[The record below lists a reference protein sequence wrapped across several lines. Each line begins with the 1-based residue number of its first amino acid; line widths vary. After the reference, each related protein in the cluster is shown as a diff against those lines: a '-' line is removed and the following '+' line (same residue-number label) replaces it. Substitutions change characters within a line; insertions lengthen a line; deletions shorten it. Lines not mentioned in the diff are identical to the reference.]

1 MSPKLRLGFVFI
13 LLLLISSLIPV
24 LAEGSR
30 ETVATGGVRPFLSN
44 RAHVYVNAGEDVL
57 LGSNV
62 GISWFSPTGIDNGS
76 CLGANLS
83 STTEEAAGPL
93 PNSGGY
99 NPGDI
104 NNPDSST
111 SDCVFDAKESG
122 IYIITFS
129 GSYSYWDVTVRTTA
143 NNAATTITG
152 RTYVTTFTADFGG
165 WFSPGGPGTAW
176 RQLVYILT
184 RDGYLYRMN
193 MNDID
198 GFVMQFYSNNKGLRD
213 TNGLP
218 VYLSGD
224 PTQFSIHDPAT
235 ADTATDWTNKLFI
248 NVPAADLPLTA
259 PINAISG
266 QTSTWLLTPPIDIE
280 IINFS
285 FTPTTQQGG
294 NAQPGG
300 GQFAFTVSNGTQI
313 NYDIVLT
320 FSNPIYQTRRLVG
333 STNTISTTANWN
345 GLDGAGTLVGGSNVT
360 AQLTLKGGEVHFPYW
375 DVEYNYRGMILELLQ
390 GNKQGD
396 PLTVVTSNIY
406 YNDSTIA
413 RSGGPTPADAS
424 ITPVDSSTGAHAWG
438 SNFGDGIILDTWSF
452 LPDINETNNFTVN
465 AFPPTATPTP
475 IPPTATNTPVPPTAT
490 NTPVP
495 PTATPTSTPEPVGI
509 ELLQNGSYEVVE
521 PTDPRQA
528 LLWGFRSPNG
538 ATGEQRLCNS
548 IPAAEGVCVY
558 QFRGSGPTE
567 DSILQQRLDLSSVT
581 LNAGDRLFLRGQ
593 VWALDA
599 PNYRIRLAVTYN
611 DGTTEY
617 PQIRYNTATSGWAP
631 LRDSTTGQRLD
642 FTITRTDIAQIRL
655 IIWGRN
661 TLGRANFD
669 AMSLQL
675 IETAPAPMIPMP

>member
-1 MSPKLRLGFVFI
+1 MSSKLRLLFMFI
-13 LLLLISSLIPV
+13 VLLLLSSLIPV
-24 LAEGSR
+24 LGEGSR
-30 ETVATGGVRPFLSN
+30 EAVATGGARPSLSN
-44 RAHVYVNAGEDVL
+44 DVYVYVNAGEDVL

-62 GISWFSPTGIDNGS
+62 GISWLSPTGIDNGS
-76 CLGANLS
+76 CAGGNLNS
-83 STTEEAAGPL
+83 PAAETAGPL
-93 PNSGGY
+93 PTSGGY

-104 NNPDSST
+104 NNPNSSPT
-111 SDCVFDAKESG
+111 DCVFDAEESG
-122 IYIITFS
+122 IYII
-129 GSYSYWDVTVRTTA
+129 SYSTLYTYWDVTVRTTA
-143 NNAATTITG
+143 NNASTTITG
-152 RTYVTTFTADFGG
+152 RTYVTIFAADFGG
-165 WFSPGGPGTAW
+165 WFSPGGPGVAW
-176 RQLVYILT
+176 RQVVYILT

-193 MNDID
+193 MNDVD

-213 TNGLP
+213 ANGLP
-218 VYLSGD
+218 VYTSGNANLFTIQD
-224 PTQFSIHDPAT
+224 PTT
-235 ADTATDWTNKLFI
+235 ADTATDWTNKIFI

-259 PINAISG
+259 PINSTSG
-266 QTSTWLLTPPIDIE
+266 QTSTWLLTPPINIE
-280 IINFS
+280 IINFT
-285 FTPTTQQGG
+285 FTPTAQQGG

-320 FSNPIYQTRRLVG
+320 FSNPSYQTRRLVG
-333 STNTISTTANWN
+333 STNTISTTANWD
-345 GLDGAGTLVGGSNVT
+345 GLDGTGAVVASSNVS
-360 AQLTLKGGEVHFPYW
+360 AQLTLKGGEVHFPYQ
-375 DVEYNYRGMILELLQ
+375 DVEYNYRGMILQLLQ

-406 YNDSTIA
+406 YNDSTIG
-413 RSGGPTPADAS
+413 RPGGPTPLNAS
-424 ITPVDSSTGAHAWG
+424 ITPVDSSAGAHVWG
-438 SNFGDGIILDTWSF
+438 NNFGDALLIDTWSF

-465 AFPPTATPTP
+465 PFPPTPTNTPL
-475 IPPTATNTPVPPTAT
+475 PPTATNTPVPPTAT
-490 NTPVP
+490 F
-495 PTATPTSTPEPVGI
+495 TATPEPTGI

-521 PTDPRQA
+521 PTDPLQA
-528 LLWGFRSPNG
+528 AFWGFRSPNG
-538 ATGEQRLCNS
+538 ATGERRLCNS
-548 IPAAEGVCVY
+548 VPAFEGVCVY

-617 PQIRYNTATSGWAP
+617 PQIRFNTATSGWTP

-669 AMSLQL
+669 AMSVQL
-675 IETAPAPMIPMP
+675 IEPSFSPMIPMP